1 MAGTAL
7 DVPQKTVHQKPEQ
20 THFHTLIG
28 KRLSNLEK
36 VFPKQQSR
44 KRFFQTWFFQNLD
57 GKTCSGG
64 EPVFRGVRGTKSN
77 LEKIFPNL
85 YPSKTGSFPRK
96 KPVKPAHRRYDVCT
110 TSPRQTKQK
119 KGIRSRGTLR
129 VVGIADTTVAPHLV
143 PSCSAPPLPDVPS
156 VRGSYCGG
164 PQAALPSKRPPDVSS
179 GAPERGS
186 ESVPRSSHPLPLP
199 ARVSDAHASVKTEA
213 AEKSAPAIKIS
224 RKIRKYK
231 NAGNGIEP
239 DFCKNTRTKNLK
251 IPIPF
256 ECKIRY
262 HKVRKPDDTKCR
274 KKPELKML

>member
-1 MAGTAL
+1 MIFSKSRWKNLLRRRTGFPRHSRDEIQFGKDFSKFIPLENRLLST
-7 DVPQKTVHQKPEQ
+7 QKA
-20 THFHTLIG
+20 
-28 KRLSNLEK
+28 
-36 VFPKQQSR
+36 
-44 KRFFQTWFFQNLD
+44 
-57 GKTCSGG
+57 
-64 EPVFRGVRGTKSN
+64 
-77 LEKIFPNL
+77 
-85 YPSKTGSFPRK
+85 SKTGTS
-96 KPVKPAHRRYDVCT
+96 ALRRLYDVST
-110 TSPRQTKQK
+110 PNEAKE

-156 VRGSYCGG
+156 VRGSYCGV

-186 ESVPRSSHPLPLP
+186 ECVPHSSHPLPLP

-213 AEKSAPAIKIS
+213 AGKCAPAIKIS

-239 DFCKNTRTKNLK
+239 DFCKNARTKNLK

-274 KKPELKML
+274 KKPELKMPLRPAVTALYGIKALYDIKALYGIKSATLCLY

>member
-1 MAGTAL
+1 MIFSKSRWKNLLRRRTGFPRHSRDEIQFGKDFSKFTPL
-7 DVPQKTVHQKPEQ
+7 ENRLLSTQKA
-20 THFHTLIG
+20 
-28 KRLSNLEK
+28 
-36 VFPKQQSR
+36 
-44 KRFFQTWFFQNLD
+44 
-57 GKTCSGG
+57 
-64 EPVFRGVRGTKSN
+64 
-77 LEKIFPNL
+77 
-85 YPSKTGSFPRK
+85 SKTGTS
-96 KPVKPAHRRYDVCT
+96 ALRRLYDVST
-110 TSPRQTKQK
+110 PNEAK

-156 VRGSYCGG
+156 VRGSYCGV

-186 ESVPRSSHPLPLP
+186 ECVPHSSHPLPLP

-256 ECKIRY
+256 EYKIRY

-274 KKPELKML
+274 KKPELKMPLRPAVTALYSIKSATLCLY